1 MPEGDTNYRAA
12 AALRTALV
20 GKTISR
26 FEASQLDGPVPQLG
40 SAVESVTSHGKH
52 IELVFD
58 DGIVLQTK
66 MGFRGKWEL
75 YHRGQKWRTRRH
87 LARVIIET
95 EEWIA
100 VAFRV
105 PAVET
110 YREFDQTRHP
120 RSGRRGP
127 DLTNLEADLHE
138 CAARLF
144 HYDKPNTTIA
154 DAMLDSR
161 VMGGVGNVYRCEVLW
176 ACAVHPWAKVSDV
189 PQSTCLD
196 LVLTSAAQLRANQYS
211 PVRITAPDVPGGLAV
226 YGRTGQ
232 KCVRCG
238 DVIRLT
244 KMGEMARL
252 LYWCPGCQVGCE
264 PYPVRDDSDPIAR
277 TMDPHPAGSQFISDI
292 LRGRPAS

>member
-52 IELVFD
+52 IELIFD

-75 YHRGQKWRTRRH
+75 YHLGRKWRTRRH

-105 PAVET
+105 PSVET

-120 RSGRRGP
+120 RAGRRGP
-127 DLTNLEADLHE
+127 DLTNLEADLH
-138 CAARLF
+138 
-144 HYDKPNTTIA
+144 
-154 DAMLDSR
+154 
-161 VMGGVGNVYRCEVLW
+161 
-176 ACAVHPWAKVSDV
+176 
-189 PQSTCLD
+189 
-196 LVLTSAAQLRANQYS
+196 
-211 PVRITAPDVPGGLAV
+211 
-226 YGRTGQ
+226 
-232 KCVRCG
+232 
-238 DVIRLT
+238 
-244 KMGEMARL
+244 
-252 LYWCPGCQVGCE
+252 
-264 PYPVRDDSDPIAR
+264 
-277 TMDPHPAGSQFISDI
+277 
-292 LRGRPAS
+292 